1 MIDATDGISE
11 QDEKIIGYAHELGK
25 AIMVI
30 VNKWDLI
37 EKDDKTM
44 ENFKKTLQYNLSFI
58 DYAPYIFI
66 SAKTGQRV
74 HKVLEVAKECY
85 NNYSKRIST
94 GLLNEVINKAVLM
107 KEPPVVGLKRL
118 KIYYATQVDAKPPLF
133 IFFINDYQTVHF
145 SYERYLVNQLRDNFD
160 FKGTGIKIQ
169 FRERKE

>member
-1 MIDATDGISE
+1 
-11 QDEKIIGYAHELGK
+11 
-25 AIMVI
+25 
-30 VNKWDLI
+30 
-37 EKDDKTM
+37 
-44 ENFKKTLQYNLSFI
+44 
-58 DYAPYIFI
+58 
-66 SAKTGQRV
+66 
-74 HKVLEVAKECY
+74 
-85 NNYSKRIST
+85 
-94 GLLNEVINKAVLM
+94 M